1 MLKITAIGNLTND
14 VELKVNETTGKP
26 YAILRI
32 ASDRRYRDR
41 DGNRLTDFISI
52 KVRGPLAER
61 CAEFAWK
68 GCKLAAVGDFE
79 TICFADDPDR
89 QPGFLIKAT
98 EVEFLSPRRA
108 EEAAMAAEETA
119 LTPPNEEHR
128 HRVPQHGAHAHRAGG
143 AGRTAPPSERGA
155 AGRPGG
161 GPAAEWLLLAGHRQ

>member
-61 CAEFAWK
+61 CAAFAWK

-79 TICFADDPDR
+79 TITFEDEPER

-98 EVEFLSPRRA
+98 EVEFLSPRKV
-108 EEAAMAAEETA
+108 EEEPQTMDQPDVCEAA
-119 LTPPNEEHR
+119 
-128 HRVPQHGAHAHRAGG
+128 
-143 AGRTAPPSERGA
+143 
-155 AGRPGG
+155 
-161 GPAAEWLLLAGHRQ
+161 

>member
-14 VELKVNETTGKP
+14 VELKMNETTGKP

-61 CAEFAWK
+61 CAAFAWK

-79 TICFADDPDR
+79 TITFEDEPER

-98 EVEFLSPRRA
+98 EVEFLSPARRRRSPRPWTSRRA
-108 EEAAMAAEETA
+108 VRPLDHAEHGHPVQQRPA
-119 LTPPNEEHR
+119 QADRTP
-128 HRVPQHGAHAHRAGG
+128 
-143 AGRTAPPSERGA
+143 
-155 AGRPGG
+155 
-161 GPAAEWLLLAGHRQ
+161 

>member
-14 VELKVNETTGKP
+14 VELKMNETTGKP

-61 CAEFAWK
+61 CAAFAWK

-79 TICFADDPDR
+79 TITFEDEPER

-98 EVEFLSPRRA
+98 EVEFLSPRKA
-108 EEAAMAAEETA
+108 EEELQTLDQQDGEEAA
-119 LTPPNEEHR
+119 
-128 HRVPQHGAHAHRAGG
+128 
-143 AGRTAPPSERGA
+143 
-155 AGRPGG
+155 
-161 GPAAEWLLLAGHRQ
+161 

>member
-14 VELKVNETTGKP
+14 VELKMNETTGKP

-61 CAEFAWK
+61 CAAFAWK

-79 TICFADDPDR
+79 TITFEDEPER

-98 EVEFLSPRRA
+98 EVEFLSPRKEEEEPQTLDQQDG
-108 EEAAMAAEETA
+108 EEAA
-119 LTPPNEEHR
+119 
-128 HRVPQHGAHAHRAGG
+128 
-143 AGRTAPPSERGA
+143 
-155 AGRPGG
+155 
-161 GPAAEWLLLAGHRQ
+161 

>member
-14 VELKVNETTGKP
+14 VELKINETTGKP
-26 YAILRI
+26 HAILRI

-61 CAEFAWK
+61 CAAFAWK

-79 TICFADDPDR
+79 TITFEDEPER

-98 EVEFLSPRRA
+98 EVEFLSPRKA
-108 EEAAMAAEETA
+108 EEEPQALDQAEGCEAA
-119 LTPPNEEHR
+119 
-128 HRVPQHGAHAHRAGG
+128 
-143 AGRTAPPSERGA
+143 
-155 AGRPGG
+155 
-161 GPAAEWLLLAGHRQ
+161 